1 MKVSLNY
8 GHNSM
13 ALDIPY
19 ENYMGTLSPK
29 DTREIEDPINEV
41 RRALANPIGCK
52 KIKELVSSQNKVIIL
67 ASDVSR
73 PSPSSILLP
82 PILEELKEAG
92 VSNNQIAIVFGLGV
106 HRKQTEEE
114 KMKLVGENVYN
125 QIRCIDHD
133 IDNCVKIGTTKRGND
148 VFVFREILKA
158 DFIIATGNIEF
169 HYFAAYS
176 GGAKAVAP
184 GVCGRETIANNH
196 KHFLDPKAK
205 AGLIKGNPVREE
217 IEEIGEMVGVDF
229 MVNAVLN
236 SHKKLAKVVSG
247 EVTKAHREGT
257 KYINDMFR
265 VEIDELADIVIT
277 SPGGY
282 PKDIDLYQTHKA
294 MENASLAVKKGGI
307 IIVAGE
313 CRDGLGEGKFAE
325 ALNGKLSPQE
335 LIEELKNNF
344 ILGRHKASRVAK
356 IHLDSEIYLV
366 SNLADEI
373 KKKLFIKNYSSLEE
387 AFLNALKI
395 QGEKA
400 KVLVI
405 PYGSSTLPDLKD
417 NLSYGYYPKK

>member
-8 GHNSM
+8 GYDTM
-13 ALDIPY
+13 ALDIPD

-29 DTREIEDPINEV
+29 DTREIENPINEV
-41 RRALANPIGCK
+41 RRALANPIGSK
-52 KIKELVSSQNKVIIL
+52 KLKELVSSQDKVIIL
-67 ASDVSR
+67 VSDVSR
-73 PSPSSILLP
+73 PCPSYSLLS
-82 PILEELKEAG
+82 PILKELNEAG
-92 VSNNQIAIVFGLGV
+92 LSNDQITIVFGLGV

-114 KMKLVGENVYN
+114 KKKLVGEEVYN
-125 QIRCIDHD
+125 QVKCIDHD
-133 IDNCVKIGTTKRGND
+133 IDNCVKIGITKRGNE
-148 VFVFREILKA
+148 VFIFKKILEA
-158 DFIIATGNIEF
+158 DFIIATGNLEF

-196 KHFLDPKAK
+196 KHFLEPGAK

-217 IEEIGEMVGVDF
+217 MEEIGEMVGIDF

-236 SHKKLAKVVSG
+236 SHKKIVKVVAG

-265 VEIDELADIVIT
+265 VEIEELADIVVT
-277 SPGGY
+277 SPGGF

-307 IIVAGE
+307 IIVTGE

-373 KKKLFIKNYSSLEE
+373 KKKLFIKNYSSLEK
-387 AFLNALKI
+387 AFSNALKK

-405 PYGSSTLPDLKD
+405 PYGGSTLPNSK
-417 NLSYGYYPKK
+417 G

>member
-8 GHNSM
+8 GHDSIVI
-13 ALDIPY
+13 DIPN
-19 ENYMGTLSPK
+19 ENYKGTLSPK
-29 DTREIEDPINEV
+29 DTREIENPINEV
-41 RRALANPIGCK
+41 RRSMANPIGSK
-52 KIKELVSSQNKVIIL
+52 KLKELVSSQDKIIIL

-82 PILEELKEAG
+82 PILKELNEAG
-92 VSNNQIAIVFGLGV
+92 VSNNQITIIFGLGV

-114 KMKLVGENVYN
+114 KKRLVGENVYD
-125 QIRCIDHD
+125 QVKCIDHD
-133 IDNCVKIGTTKRGND
+133 IDNCVKIGTTKRGNQ
-148 VFVFREILKA
+148 VFIFKKVLDA
-158 DFIIATGNIEF
+158 DFVIATGNLEF

-205 AGLIKGNPVREE
+205 SGLIKGNPVREE
-217 IEEIGEMVGVDF
+217 MEEIGEMVGIDF

-236 SHKKLAKVVSG
+236 SHKKIVKVVSG

-265 VEIDELADIVIT
+265 VEIDDLADIVIT

-294 MENASLAVKKGGI
+294 MENASLAVKKDGI

-313 CRDGLGEGKFAE
+313 CKDGLGEGKFTQ

-335 LIEELKNNF
+335 LIEELKKNF

-366 SNLADEI
+366 SNLAEEI
-373 KKKLFIKNYSSLEE
+373 KKNLFIKSFDSLDE
-387 AFLNALKI
+387 AFSEALKV

-405 PYGSSTLPDLKD
+405 PYGGSTLPNCK
-417 NLSYGYYPKK
+417 GKF

>member
-8 GHNSM
+8 GYDSM
-13 ALDIPY
+13 ALDIQD
-19 ENYMGTLSPK
+19 ENYMGTLNPK
-29 DTREIEDPINEV
+29 EINEV
-41 RRALANPIGCK
+41 ANPDIEVRRSLANPIGSK
-52 KIKELVSSQNKVIIL
+52 KLKELVSSQDKVLIL
-67 ASDVSR
+67 VSDVSR
-73 PSPSSILLP
+73 PCPSYILLP

-92 VSNNQIAIVFGLGV
+92 VSNNHITIVFGLGV

-114 KMKLVGENVYN
+114 KKKLVGEEVYN
-125 QIRCIDHD
+125 QVKCIDHD
-133 IDNCVKIGTTKRGND
+133 IDNCVKIGTTKRGNQ
-148 VFVFREILKA
+148 VFIFKKVLDANFV
-158 DFIIATGNIEF
+158 IATGNLEF

-196 KHFLDPKAK
+196 KHFLEPRAK

-217 IEEIGEMVGVDF
+217 MEEIGEMVRIDF

-236 SHKKLAKVVSG
+236 SHKKIVKVVAG

-257 KYINDMFR
+257 KCINDMFR

-294 MENASLAVKKGGI
+294 MENASLAVKNDGI
-307 IIVAGE
+307 IIVVGE

-335 LIEELKNNF
+335 LIEELKRNF

-373 KKKLFIKNYSSLEE
+373 KKNLFIKSFNSLEE
-387 AFLNALKI
+387 AFSDAMKV

-400 KVLVI
+400 RVLVI
-405 PYGSSTLPDLKD
+405 PYGNSTLPNFK
-417 NLSYGYYPKK
+417 G

>member
-13 ALDIPY
+13 ALDIPDKI
-19 ENYMGTLSPK
+19 YMGTLSPK
-29 DTREIEDPINEV
+29 DIKEIEDPINEV
-41 RRALANPIGCK
+41 RRALAHPIGSK
-52 KIKELVSSQNKVIIL
+52 KLKELVSSKDKVIIL

-82 PILEELKEAG
+82 PILKELNEAG
-92 VSNNQIAIVFGLGV
+92 LSNDQITIVFGLGV

-114 KMKLVGENVYN
+114 KKRLVGVEVYN
-125 QIRCIDHD
+125 QVKCIDHD
-133 IDNCVKIGTTKRGND
+133 IENCVKIGITKRGNEVS
-148 VFVFREILKA
+148 VFKKILEA
-158 DFIIATGNIEF
+158 DFIIATGNLEF
-169 HYFAAYS
+169 HYFAGFS

-196 KHFLDPKAK
+196 KHFLESGAK
-205 AGLIKGNPVREE
+205 AGKIKGNPIREE
-217 IEEIGEMVGVDF
+217 IEEIGEMVGIDF

-236 SHKKLAKVVSG
+236 SHKKIVKIVAG
-247 EVTKAHREGT
+247 DVTKAHREGA
-257 KYINDMFR
+257 KYINDLFR

-294 MENASLAVKKGGI
+294 MENASLAVKTGGI
-307 IIVAGE
+307 LIVVGE
-313 CRDGLGEGKFAE
+313 CVDGLGEGKFAE
-325 ALNGKLSPQE
+325 ALNGKLSSQE

-344 ILGRHKASRVAK
+344 ILGRHKASRIAK

-373 KKKLFIKNYSSLEE
+373 KKTLFIKNFNSLEE
-387 AFLNALKI
+387 AFSNALI
-395 QGEKA
+395 AQGTEA

-405 PYGSSTLPDLKD
+405 PYGGSTLPNYK
-417 NLSYGYYPKK
+417 G